1 MASVAGA
8 IHPFVP
14 LARKMD
20 GFASLAMTAGAGPW
34 AGEVKAP
41 MSLSNKSFLVPQA
54 GRLFFKKEHS
64 YLLFS

>member
-1 MASVAGA
+1 
-8 IHPFVP
+8 
-14 LARKMD
+14 MD

-54 GRLFFKKEHS
+54 GRLFFKKEPS